1 MEFDHN
7 AFKKVMEREV
17 LKCGGD
23 VPIKDNNIQE
33 VMKEPQVVLEEPL
46 TEEISVMGNE
56 IDEFFENFFKKPGT
70 SETMEEKHG
79 EVLDP
84 GPLVE
89 QQTNKDHAETK
100 DPLFCQAIH
109 NQWVPRGG
117 SGDNQCLC
125 RGLTV

>member
-56 IDEFFENFFKKPGT
+56 IDEFFER
-70 SETMEEKHG
+70 
-79 EVLDP
+79 
-84 GPLVE
+84 LVK
-89 QQTNKDHAETK
+89 QK
-100 DPLFCQAIH
+100 
-109 NQWVPRGG
+109 
-117 SGDNQCLC
+117 
-125 RGLTV
+125 